1 MNEARKYIE
10 RLCSE
15 NNNGRDGGDQ
25 QRFNSQAHGG
35 SDRGRDGGHSN
46 PSSDS
51 RTIEIDHSNVGLII
65 GRSGAKIRE
74 LEEKFKVVLRIGK
87 LMKFCMRIFGRIIV
101 IDDIADK
108 NSNENG
114 RATVCIRGD
123 ARDIEQVTSEI
134 NELTKER
141 QGSGGFERQRE
152 APKQMDTAPSDFVII
167 DWQAAAKESVSR
179 YLSESGS
186 FN

>member
-25 QRFNSQAHGG
+25 QRSNSQAHGG
-35 SDRGRDGGHSN
+35 SN

-51 RTIEIDHSNVGLII
+51 RTIEVDHSNVGLII

-87 LMKFCMRIFGRIIV
+87 LLISF
-101 IDDIADK
+101 
-108 NSNENG
+108 
-114 RATVCIRGD
+114 
-123 ARDIEQVTSEI
+123 
-134 NELTKER
+134 
-141 QGSGGFERQRE
+141 QGKLHGEF
-152 APKQMDTAPSDFVII
+152 
-167 DWQAAAKESVSR
+167 
-179 YLSESGS
+179 
-186 FN
+186 